1 MYISIVA
8 CHFELA
14 MYLVSVR
21 RYIILV
27 SICRALHNKGA
38 SARDKK
44 IKEIVLGHLL
54 YYLV

>member
-44 IKEIVLGHLL
+44 VKEIVLGHLL